1 MKKEKFALFDFDDTL
16 LKKDT
21 MGHLYVYYLKKHPLK
36 FYRALI
42 LAFKLII
49 YKLGFIPFLKVKE
62 ELIYP
67 ISQMTDEDLQVFYNE
82 NLIPRYYPHVLE
94 TLNKHVAEGYH
105 VWLVSASP
113 EPYLFCTDLNVEKI
127 LGTKVERK
135 NGRWTNHIISKNCK
149 NEEKVVRIQ
158 EVLDEMN
165 LAIDYENSYAYSDST
180 SDIPMLKL
188 VKNRVRIN
196 KKNGEMSPFIIE

>member
-1 MKKEKFALFDFDDTL
+1 M
-16 LKKDT
+16 
-21 MGHLYVYYLKKHPLK
+21 
-36 FYRALI
+36 
-42 LAFKLII
+42 
-49 YKLGFIPFLKVKE
+49 
-62 ELIYP
+62 
-67 ISQMTDEDLQVFYNE
+67 
-82 NLIPRYYPHVLE
+82 
-94 TLNKHVAEGYH
+94 AEGYH